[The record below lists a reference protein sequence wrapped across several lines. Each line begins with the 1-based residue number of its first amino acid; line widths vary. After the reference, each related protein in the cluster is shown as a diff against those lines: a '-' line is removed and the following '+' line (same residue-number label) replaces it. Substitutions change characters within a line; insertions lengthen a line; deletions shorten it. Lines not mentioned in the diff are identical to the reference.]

1 MTATGVKTLS
11 VNSTQET
18 VDAFTYES
26 QKQLRLKQQLES
38 EGFQCIDDPAGLA
51 DKIGTVQDV
60 EVYCSMFTPRL
71 LCKLFAK
78 GCENLE
84 HSFFLVPYWQIV
96 KWMYLLPKEG
106 EHFTGRFIVGVRRVS
121 ETGYVPSLRLPLG

>member
-1 MTATGVKTLS
+1 MMSDV
-11 VNSTQET
+11 STPNQET

-38 EGFQCIDDPAGLA
+38 EGFTCIDDPAGLA

-60 EVYCSMFTPRL
+60 QVLCSMFTPRL
-71 LCKLFAK
+71 LCKLYAQ
-78 GCENLE
+78 GCEDLE

-96 KWMYLLPKEG
+96 KWMYHLPKEG
-106 EHFTGRFIVGVRRVS
+106 EYFTGKFIIGVRRVS
-121 ETGYVPSLRLPLG
+121 ENGYVPSLRLPLG

>member
-1 MTATGVKTLS
+1 MMLTSQTPEI
-11 VNSTQET
+11 VNAY
-18 VDAFTYES
+18 DYEA

-38 EGFQCIDDPAGLA
+38 ENFTCIEDPAGLA
-51 DKIGTVQDV
+51 DKIGTVQEI

-84 HSFFLVPYWQIV
+84 HTFFLVPYWQIV
-96 KWMYLLPKEG
+96 KWQYYLPKEG
-106 EHFTGRFIVGVRRVS
+106 ETFKANFIIGVRRVS
-121 ETGYVPSLRLPLG
+121 ENGYVPSLRLPLG

>member
-1 MTATGVKTLS
+1 VS

-38 EGFQCIDDPAGLA
+38 EGFCCIDDPAGLA

-84 HSFFLVPYWQIV
+84 HSFFLVPYWQIC

-121 ETGYVPSLRLPLG
+121 ENGYVPSLRLPLG

>member
-1 MTATGVKTLS
+1 M
-11 VNSTQET
+11 STITIPQET

-38 EGFQCIDDPAGLA
+38 EGFSCIDDPAGLA

-71 LCKLFAK
+71 LAKLYAK
-78 GCENLE
+78 GCEELE
-84 HSFFLVPYWQIV
+84 HSFFLVPVWQLI
-96 KWMYLLPKEG
+96 KWGYFIPKEG
-106 EHFTGRFIVGVRRVS
+106 EYFETKFIIGVRRVS
-121 ETGYVPSLRLPLG
+121 ENGYVPSLRLPLG

>member
-1 MTATGVKTLS
+1 MTATGVKPVS

-38 EGFQCIDDPAGLA
+38 EGFTCIDDPAGLA

>member
-1 MTATGVKTLS
+1 MMITSQTSEL
-11 VNSTQET
+11 
-18 VDAFTYES
+18 VDAYTYEA

-38 EGFQCIDDPAGLA
+38 ENFTCVDDPAGLA
-51 DKIGTVQDV
+51 DKIGAIQEV

-71 LCKLFAK
+71 LCKLYAV
-78 GCENLE
+78 GCEHLE

-96 KWMYLLPKEG
+96 KWQYLMPKEG
-106 EHFTGRFIVGVRRVS
+106 ETFTGRFIIGVRRVS

>member
-1 MTATGVKTLS
+1 MMIITDQTPDI
-11 VNSTQET
+11 

-38 EGFQCIDDPAGLA
+38 EGFTCIDDPAGLA
-51 DKIGTVQDV
+51 DKIGTAQDV
-60 EVYCSMFTPRL
+60 EVHCSMFTPRL
-71 LCKLFAK
+71 LCKLYAK
-78 GCENLE
+78 GCEQLE

-96 KWMYLLPKEG
+96 KWLYLLPSEG
-106 EHFTGRFIVGVRRVS
+106 ETFTGRFIIGVRRVS